1 MFLSKNKYLGFFSFI
16 RFVYISSRI
25 FNDIYNIILL
35 ILFFIIRKFKNF
47 IVFMIVY
54 IFEVKR
60 DIE

>member
-16 RFVYISSRI
+16 RFVYISSGI